1 MFSIV
6 IQPVI
11 KLARP
16 IYPVIL
22 LTALILFNS
31 PVLAQQQQYPRM
43 AGYFSIT
50 NTIAT
55 WNKDGIT
62 TNFSDSYTV
71 SFPFGLNLLKSDHF
85 GVSFEIAPVIHV
97 EKNIAKVSS
106 VVFHPGA
113 MFRFKHGFT
122 FISRVAF
129 ETNGRFGVTPVF
141 NKVVIRNKD
150 SFFFVAASFPARFGN
165 NLPSSLGSGIQ
176 LGVGF

>member
-1 MFSIV
+1 MVSIA
-6 IQPVI
+6 IQRII
-11 KLARP
+11 KL
-16 IYPVIL
+16 
-22 LTALILFNS
+22 LTTVSQIIIVSSLTFFS
-31 PVLAQQQQYPRM
+31 FPTFAQQQQYPRM

-50 NTIAT
+50 NSIAT

-85 GVSFEIAPVIHV
+85 GVSFEIAPVIRV

-165 NLPSSLGSGIQ
+165 NVPSSLGSGIQ

>member
-1 MFSIV
+1 MLV
-6 IQPVI
+6 I
-11 KLARP
+11 
-16 IYPVIL
+16 
-22 LTALILFNS
+22 FNTS
-31 PVLAQQQQYPRM
+31 AHAQQQQYPRM
-43 AGYFSIT
+43 TGYFSIT
-50 NTIAT
+50 NPIAT

-62 TNFSDSYTV
+62 TNFSDSYNV

-85 GVSFEIAPVIHV
+85 GVSFEVAPVIHI

-113 MFRFKHGFT
+113 MFRFNHSFT

-129 ETNGRFGVTPVF
+129 ETNGRFGVTPVL
-141 NKVVIRNKD
+141 NKVFIRNKD

-165 NLPSSLGSGIQ
+165 NLPTSLGSGIQ

>member
-1 MFSIV
+1 
-6 IQPVI
+6 
-11 KLARP
+11 
-16 IYPVIL
+16 
-22 LTALILFNS
+22 
-31 PVLAQQQQYPRM
+31 M

-50 NTIAT
+50 NSIAT

-85 GVSFEIAPVIHV
+85 GVSFEIAPVIRV

-165 NLPSSLGSGIQ
+165 NVPSSLGSGIQ